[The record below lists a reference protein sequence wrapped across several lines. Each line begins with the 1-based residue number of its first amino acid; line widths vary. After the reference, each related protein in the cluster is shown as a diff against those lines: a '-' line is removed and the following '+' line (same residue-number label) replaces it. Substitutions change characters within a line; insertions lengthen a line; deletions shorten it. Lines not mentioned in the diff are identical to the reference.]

1 VNRRVDLVD
10 VAQVGFHELYRRDGA
25 FANAAR
31 LFDGGSLEDGV
42 HGDHSNQVTEAGP
55 VAPVYT

>member
-1 VNRRVDLVD
+1 M
-10 VAQVGFHELYRRDGA
+10 AQVGFHELHRRDGA